1 LTGFSLKGSDIMDER
16 IKEHL
21 KYLNR
26 YYLLLLDTQK
36 MPHEDFIQDEIRQ
49 ASVERFFQ
57 LAIESCLNIGNRL
70 LSLFQFKM
78 PVETPETYAD
88 IFRGMQKL
96 GIVDEK
102 FADRLVRMAKFR
114 NVLVHLYWEI
124 DHKEMDRML
133 QENLEDFILFRRC
146 VVEFL
151 KKHSTAPTP

>member
-1 LTGFSLKGSDIMDER
+1 MTGFSLKGSDIMDER

-26 YYLLLLDTQK
+26 YYLLLLDSQK
-36 MPHEDFIQDEIRQ
+36 MPYEDFIHDEIRQ

-70 LSLFQFKM
+70 LSLFQFEI

-88 IFRGMQKL
+88 IFKGMEKL

-102 FADRLVRMAKFR
+102 FTERLVRMAKFR

-124 DHKEMDRML
+124 DRKEIYRML
-133 QENLEDFILFRRC
+133 QKNLEDFVLFQRC
-146 VVEFL
+146 VVDFL
-151 KKHSTAPTP
+151 KKHSQ